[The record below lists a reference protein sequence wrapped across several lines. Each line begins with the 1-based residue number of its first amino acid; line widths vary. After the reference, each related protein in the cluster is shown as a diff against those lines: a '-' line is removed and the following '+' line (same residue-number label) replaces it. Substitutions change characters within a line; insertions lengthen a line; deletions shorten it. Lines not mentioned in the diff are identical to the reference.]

1 MSVIYNLLARVLLV
15 RLTCCLRM
23 DKAKKLGWNGTV
35 DSVESFREVLEEF
48 VELKMLPPIPN

>member
-1 MSVIYNLLARVLLV
+1 
-15 RLTCCLRM
+15 M

-35 DSVESFREVLEEF
+35 DSVESFRSVLEEF